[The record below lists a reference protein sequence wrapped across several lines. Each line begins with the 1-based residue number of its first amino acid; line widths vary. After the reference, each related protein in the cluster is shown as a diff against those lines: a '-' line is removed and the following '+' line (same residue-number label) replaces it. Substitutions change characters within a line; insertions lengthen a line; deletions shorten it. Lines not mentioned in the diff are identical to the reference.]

1 MNFRIR
7 VRHLQCD
14 MSAWTKKCSPA
25 SVGLKNEYECR
36 LLPKTCQKDVTL
48 QQILAK
54 DACSMDSFSRKLRQR
69 SSAQLT
75 TVSSVL
81 STVLLVIFSILVL

>member
-1 MNFRIR
+1 M
-7 VRHLQCD
+7 C
-14 MSAWTKKCSPA
+14 A

-36 LLPKTCQKDVTL
+36 LLPKTCQKDITL

-81 STVLLVIFSILVL
+81 STVLLAIFSILVL